1 MALPYLFEFWALE
14 HQLPPLI
21 NWKKWIILGGRGS
34 GKTRAGAEWVRSQ
47 VEGALPE
54 TLGAAKRIALI
65 GDTYEQARDVM
76 VHGESGILACSPAD
90 RRPLWQASRRRLLWP
105 NGAIAEICAA
115 YDYEALRGRQFD
127 AAWAD
132 ELAKWKHAD
141 KAWDMLQFTLR
152 LGENPRQCVS
162 TTPRNMQLLKTL
174 MAAPSS
180 CITHAPTEAN
190 KANLAVSFLEEVRR
204 RYAGTRLE
212 RQELDGLLVEDLE
225 NALWTDVVLKA
236 VQVKQAPELDRI
248 VVAIDPP
255 MTGHKASNACGI
267 IVAGLRAKG
276 PEQSWKAYVLCD
288 ATITGSSPSAW
299 ANIAVKAFHQWGAQ
313 RVIAEVNQGGDLV
326 EAVLRQVAPMV
337 PYKAVRA
344 KFGKSM
350 RAEPVAALYE
360 QGRVFHLPG
369 LNALEHQM
377 CEMTLHGFQG
387 QGSPDRVEALVW
399 AVRELMLKPPAKSIK
414 PRMRLL

>member
-1 MALPYLFEFWALE
+1 
-14 HQLPPLI
+14 
-21 NWKKWIILGGRGS
+21 
-34 GKTRAGAEWVRSQ
+34 
-47 VEGALPE
+47 
-54 TLGAAKRIALI
+54 
-65 GDTYEQARDVM
+65 
-76 VHGESGILACSPAD
+76 
-90 RRPLWQASRRRLLWP
+90 
-105 NGAIAEICAA
+105 
-115 YDYEALRGRQFD
+115 
-127 AAWAD
+127 
-132 ELAKWKHAD
+132 
-141 KAWDMLQFTLR
+141 
-152 LGENPRQCVS
+152 
-162 TTPRNMQLLKTL
+162 

-313 RVIAEVNQGGDLV
+313 RVIA
-326 EAVLRQVAPMV
+326 
-337 PYKAVRA
+337 
-344 KFGKSM
+344 
-350 RAEPVAALYE
+350 
-360 QGRVFHLPG
+360 
-369 LNALEHQM
+369 
-377 CEMTLHGFQG
+377 
-387 QGSPDRVEALVW
+387 
-399 AVRELMLKPPAKSIK
+399 
-414 PRMRLL
+414 